1 MASADGSIEFQ
12 TNDFADIFAVAAE
25 DQRQAGVWRDS
36 DTSKFDVVHEESAF
50 EPPTEDMIS
59 ANKKSLGPG
68 DMTREWVYAALKDK
82 TGLELKGPAF
92 VGKVAEESAIG
103 LYRDAISFYDAETR
117 HLHVPKGGGK
127 AKLD

>member
-25 DQRQAGVWRDS
+25 DQRQAGVWRNS

-82 TGLELKGPAF
+82 TGLELKGPQGDNVTF
-92 VGKVAEESAIG
+92 WV
-103 LYRDAISFYDAETR
+103 ETTT
-117 HLHVPKGGGK
+117 LEL
-127 AKLD
+127 AKDLQKPVSTCGFPRRIREKS